1 MINSDL
7 NTRNGKKGE
16 SKIKV
21 GLLCQSK
28 RGTAG
33 KHHQKCVSLEGMA
46 GSLTGLALT
55 GLAQKNKTV
64 DKDQGVFIL
73 LFPWIISKSSGHFQE
88 IW

>member
-1 MINSDL
+1 MGKRESQKSKLDCFASQRGAQQA
-7 NTRNGKKGE
+7 NT
-16 SKIKV
+16 IK
-21 GLLCQSK
+21 
-28 RGTAG
+28 
-33 KHHQKCVSLEGMA
+33 KCVSLEGMA

-64 DKDQGVFIL
+64 DKDQGVCIL